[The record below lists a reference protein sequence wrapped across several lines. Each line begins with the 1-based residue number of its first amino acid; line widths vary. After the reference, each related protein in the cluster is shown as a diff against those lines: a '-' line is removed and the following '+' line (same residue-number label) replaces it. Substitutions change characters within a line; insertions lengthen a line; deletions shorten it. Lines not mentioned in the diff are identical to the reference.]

1 MLCAIK
7 GFCKCDGFNGW
18 GKRGNAKKNRC
29 IFECLQVFGYTTI
42 KKNTDAMEKADQ
54 RNYEKNRV
62 IAAERSNIV
71 FISPPL

>member
-1 MLCAIK
+1 
-7 GFCKCDGFNGW
+7 
-18 GKRGNAKKNRC
+18 
-29 IFECLQVFGYTTI
+29 LQVFGYTTI